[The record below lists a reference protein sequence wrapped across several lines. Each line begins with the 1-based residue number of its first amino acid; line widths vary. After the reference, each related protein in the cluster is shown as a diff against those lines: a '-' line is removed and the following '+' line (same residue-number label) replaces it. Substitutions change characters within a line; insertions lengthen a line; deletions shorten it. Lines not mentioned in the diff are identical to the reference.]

1 MNDEIIAQAKALR
14 KDIDEL
20 PSVKEYYRVRD
31 LYEKDEELKA
41 MRSEIAR
48 LKNEGKEEERKNLL
62 DRYNKHPLV
71 NNYELAKQEVISILS
86 VVKSIID

>member
-1 MNDEIIAQAKALR
+1 MNDETIAQAKALR
-14 KDIDEL
+14 KDIDNL

-48 LKNEGKEEERKNLL
+48 LKNEGKEEERKNLS
-62 DRYNKHPLV
+62 HPCGLRWF
-71 NNYELAKQEVISILS
+71 ST
-86 VVKSIID
+86 

>member
-86 VVKSIID
+86 VVKSIIS